1 MRLSPGARLLSSL
14 HQQAHPPHIV
24 LLAYQTLGHPGV
36 VESDESKVAPGGGD
50 EDILDAAELLKVS
63 SELLLGEG
71 RVLIADIH
79 FFLPTLAAISLPGV
93 RNLEGAV
100 PSIDDVLLPPHCC
113 LQALFVEPDES
124 IACLLVFAL
133 LHLTQSQFCALLCE
147 ILPDLRDVKNQ
158 DWTLIPG
165 MGSQPVVQ
173 WWLEACPRGSGLS
186 SPRGSASDNYS
197 LHRRIRQQGPA
208 GPTLIFKVRKT
219 GLVKR

>member
-1 MRLSPGARLLSSL
+1 MVGVGDVVLASASIIPSSAIAIVVASKSTSARHRAVRLSPGARLLSSL

-24 LLAYQTLGHPGV
+24 LLAYQTLGDPGV
-36 VESDESKVAPGGGD
+36 VECDESKVTPRGGD

-79 FFLPTLAAISLPGV
+79 FFLPTLAAVGLPGV

-147 ILPDLRDVKNQ
+147 ILPDLRNVKNQ
-158 DWTLIPG
+158 DGTLVPG

-173 WWLEACPRGSGLS
+173 WWLEACLRG
-186 SPRGSASDNYS
+186 
-197 LHRRIRQQGPA
+197 
-208 GPTLIFKVRKT
+208 
-219 GLVKR
+219 